1 MNQPSAMAFLESLWS
16 GIDLNEL
23 KCCQCGHKI
32 GSDAVLARTFT
43 LQSQSVTDERL
54 YSERVE
60 VPTLSEV
67 LLIYHRHLECLFK
80 STQFVA
86 ISHVWH
92 PLVAQIQYKR
102 TEAAA
107 CADDAARIIR
117 EDPVRIC
124 HGLMTKLMG
133 HFDIWHDY
141 ISVPQW
147 QPSLKSQIIQSI
159 PKIFKQAELTVA
171 HLSDVDPQN
180 VKAMQEGDSV
190 YDRCRGI
197 SNICNAKW
205 FSRVWTAMEHTQS
218 RELRAMFKDYTLVD
232 DLDVQPPVVYEL
244 GRAWGVE
251 IRKQGNALDTE
262 QMVGMGNNLVPWQL
276 GSLELV
282 RSQNLQGIRTIFAT
296 AHELLARRCVTIP
309 RDFFHALLGILKPNL
324 TESQLSTDRKEAML
338 QIARSC
344 MAEGDYSPLF
354 MIPSWALVEPN
365 DVDIR
370 RYGYLDLVT
379 FAMGPEIMPPTFRDI
394 RFRSGNPIIQ
404 AENIGVVQYV
414 RRISG
419 NPGTLSTASILLRLT
434 LESTGPDVDAF
445 VKTIG
450 GRLYGQDPDKIF
462 ERLSEGDRMCGLRDK
477 LSALYDSCPEDPDGI
492 TSWIAEAMGLSNT
505 SLECPVSVGLSP
517 MRFLEAHGGTLH
529 LGSCGV
535 VVSVNCP
542 RCHKAFLLRVA
553 LLKPE
558 LHVIGV
564 RGYRVPGLKY
574 EFTHAGGAGFL
585 LKNGRIVGRF
595 IWGTPTCA
603 CSKLEEVEVLLDDLP
618 LPRPNHTNY
627 GQQTDKTWYPV
638 SQVKIAT

>member
-394 RFRSGNPIIQ
+394 RFRSGKPK
-404 AENIGVVQYV
+404 
-414 RRISG
+414 
-419 NPGTLSTASILLRLT
+419 TL
-434 LESTGPDVDAF
+434 V
-445 VKTIG
+445 
-450 GRLYGQDPDKIF
+450 
-462 ERLSEGDRMCGLRDK
+462 
-477 LSALYDSCPEDPDGI
+477 
-492 TSWIAEAMGLSNT
+492 
-505 SLECPVSVGLSP
+505 
-517 MRFLEAHGGTLH
+517 
-529 LGSCGV
+529 
-535 VVSVNCP
+535 
-542 RCHKAFLLRVA
+542 
-553 LLKPE
+553 
-558 LHVIGV
+558 
-564 RGYRVPGLKY
+564 
-574 EFTHAGGAGFL
+574 
-585 LKNGRIVGRF
+585 
-595 IWGTPTCA
+595 
-603 CSKLEEVEVLLDDLP
+603 
-618 LPRPNHTNY
+618 
-627 GQQTDKTWYPV
+627 
-638 SQVKIAT
+638 